1 MPCVIVNTITDLPEP
16 ERRVLSELV
25 ASDRSAQK
33 IAVTLRALGLNGS
46 ASSIRNH
53 RRQECVCIPK
63 GA

>member
-16 ERRVLSELV
+16 ERSVLSELV
-25 ASDRSAQK
+25 ASTRSAAT
-33 IAVTLRALGLNGS
+33 IATALRASGLRGS

-53 RRQECVCIPK
+53 RRLECVCISK